1 MSSLTKMRKSV
12 TFAEDTMFEP
22 SRPQALY
29 HRRNSHYT
37 RGEHGRPADDDWE
50 DTSFMTNL
58 TYQLNHHKVLQ
69 TFTVVDLQHAQALKI
84 ALNDQ
89 MRSQSNMDYLFAGD
103 MPAVQNHPA
112 HKYLMAELEKS
123 VLAQETNGAQ
133 NFVQGIDYA
142 DGLILWKEKG
152 SGDYL
157 GVQWI
162 TDTYT
167 NGQACD
173 MVEDMKRAIAQ
184 GNGGCKRSLVLSRL
198 RSDLETLKMCD
209 V

>member
-1 MSSLTKMRKSV
+1 MRKSV

>member
-69 TFTVVDLQHAQALKI
+69 TFTVVDLQHAQALTI

-89 MRSQSNMDYLFAGD
+89 MRFQSNMDYLFAEE
-103 MPAVQNHPA
+103 MPAVENHPA

-123 VLAQETNGAQ
+123 VLAQKTNGAQ
-133 NFVQGIDYA
+133 SFVQGIDDA

-152 SGDYL
+152 SGKYL

-167 NGQACD
+167 NGQACNI
-173 MVEDMKRAIAQ
+173 VESMKRTIPQ
-184 GNGGCKRSLVLSRL
+184 GDGGCKRSLVLSRL
-198 RSDLETLKMCD
+198 RTDLETLKTRD

>member
-1 MSSLTKMRKSV
+1 MRKSV

-37 RGEHGRPADDDWE
+37 PGEYGRPADDDWE
-50 DTSFMTNL
+50 DTSFITNL
-58 TYQLNHHKVLQ
+58 IYQLNNHKVLQ
-69 TFTVVDLQHAQALKI
+69 TFNVVDLQHAQALKI

-89 MRSQSNMDYLFAGD
+89 MRYQSNMDYLFAGD
-103 MPAVQNHPA
+103 VPTVENHPA
-112 HKYLMAELEKS
+112 RKYLMAELEKA
-123 VLAQETNGAQ
+123 VLAQKTNGAQ
-133 NFVQGIDYA
+133 SFVQGIDYA

-152 SGDYL
+152 SGEYL

-162 TDTYT
+162 TDTYN

-173 MVEDMKRAIAQ
+173 MVKAMKRAIPQ
-184 GNGGCKRSLVLSRL
+184 GNRGCKRSLVLSRL
-198 RSDLETLKMCD
+198 RGDLWTLETRN

>member
-22 SRPQALY
+22 SRSQALY